1 MKKKKKY
8 EDLIFYTLEE
18 EIPTPIETGMLHGN
32 DNNSI
37 FISNLLNTLKEEQ
50 TIADN
55 KETKKTQ
62 TSIKLG
68 KVYQQMTVFSLM
80 KTHQLSQ
87 IGLKFYN
94 FFPS

>member
-18 EIPTPIETGMLHGN
+18 EIPTPTETGMLHGS